1 MENLS
6 FIKRVLSSNNKVVKH
21 VCVCVCVRERERE
34 REIKLVGDTQQLIRD
49 VGDLETLTGLY
60 YCYDHSSKVHLQMV

>member
-1 MENLS
+1 
-6 FIKRVLSSNNKVVKH
+6 
-21 VCVCVCVRERERE
+21 VCVCVCVCERERERERE